1 LYQQNFGNS
10 SSFAFDYQGKYI
22 VERGYSWKAKKQFSI
37 DDYYFY
43 LALFSSPFFDKL
55 LSIYSKEL
63 AGGKWYELGKMHTK
77 EIPVPNVLDE
87 NVKSSSLYIKM
98 VELGRR
104 LSEGD
109 FYVKA
114 ILDDIVSF
122 FIPQEI

>member
-1 LYQQNFGNS
+1 
-10 SSFAFDYQGKYI
+10 
-22 VERGYSWKAKKQFSI
+22 
-37 DDYYFY
+37 

-122 FIPQEI
+122 FYPQEI